1 MSKLHVCLLLVYSN
15 NVVVLFTCGCEIDL
29 IVVMLFCLSL
39 LVMKA
44 VETYGKMLIDRTTE
58 EIFSNFARVWRE
70 LAHESQFRWV

>member
-1 MSKLHVCLLLVYSN
+1 MVAKLHVFLHFALLD
-15 NVVVLFTCGCEIDL
+15 VVVLFTSGCENKL
-29 IVVMLFCLSL
+29 VMLFCLSL